1 MSGGFKYIG
10 GGIGIILFSLPLC
23 FLDQLQERNNSFKAC
38 QRRCG
43 TEFKHTWKL
52 TPWPLE
58 VIDSCKCLGSLP
70 PPSGVVE
77 VDREKGCD

>member
-10 GGIGIILFSLPLC
+10 GGIGIILFILSLC

-58 VIDSCKCLGSLP
+58 VTDSCKCLGSVP
-70 PPSGVVE
+70 IPSGVVE